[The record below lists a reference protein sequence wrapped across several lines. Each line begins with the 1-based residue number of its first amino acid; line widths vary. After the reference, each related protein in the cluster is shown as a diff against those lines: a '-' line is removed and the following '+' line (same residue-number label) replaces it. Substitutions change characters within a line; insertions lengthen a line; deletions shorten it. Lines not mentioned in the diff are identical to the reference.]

1 MNKDKLDG
9 LLFVFADVNFLH
21 VAIVL
26 FLIGTA
32 VLIVVSLLTK
42 TPDRQ
47 KLENLTLATT
57 STIGADVDNKAQ
69 GQKRVDLVL

>member
-9 LLFVFADVNFLH
+9 LLLLFADENFLH

-32 VLIVVSLLTK
+32 VLIVVSLLTEA
-42 TPDRQ
+42 PDRQ

-57 STIGADVDNKAQ
+57 STIAADVDNKAQ